1 MFRHIPFIDKK
12 NRQFGEMATWGCYSS
27 VWLAFRRILGQLDT
41 SLKVR
46 ATEKDI
52 YGNSKTSLDLKFMIQ
67 R

>member
-12 NRQFGEMATWGCYSS
+12 TANLGRWPPGAATPVSGWHFGGSWANWI
-27 VWLAFRRILGQLDT
+27 V
-41 SLKVR
+41 K